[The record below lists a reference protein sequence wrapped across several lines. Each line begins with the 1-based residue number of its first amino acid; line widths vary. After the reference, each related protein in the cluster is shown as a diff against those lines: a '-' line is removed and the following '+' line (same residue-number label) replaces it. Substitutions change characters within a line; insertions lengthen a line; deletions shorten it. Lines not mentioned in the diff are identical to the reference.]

1 MYTATIVATLV
12 FLVFLIV
19 FIYNAVKDNEGLR
32 SFFVAMAIFVF
43 LIGMICVGGIYSM
56 ESHEIEYPYTKTYTI
71 KVHYLDGGCEVVKFK
86 CEGWQ
91 KPYMRR
97 YNASYSLVVGDYEVR
112 NVTRYYVLEMERLFE
127 K

>member
-1 MYTATIVATLV
+1 MYTATIVATLF
-12 FLVFLIV
+12 FLTFLIV
-19 FIYNAVKDNEGLR
+19 LIYNAVKDNEGLR

-43 LIGMICVGGIYSM
+43 LIGIIGVGGIYRM
-56 ESHEIEYPYTKTYTI
+56 EYNKIEYPYTKTYTI
-71 KVHYLDGGCEVVKFK
+71 KVHYLDGGCEVVKFN

-91 KPYMRR
+91 EPYMRR
-97 YNASYSLVVGDYEVR
+97 YNTSYSLVVGDYEVR